1 MTLDDGST
9 VQTKVD
15 APLGRTVDSAIPV
28 EALDAKF
35 LDCASRVLGASG
47 ADRVR
52 RRIWAIDRVD
62 TVRELTDAIEASG
75 SETTMRVEVVRA
87 AETV

>member
-1 MTLDDGST
+1 

-28 EALDAKF
+28 EALDAEF
-35 LDCASRVLGASG
+35 LNCASRVLGASG

-62 TVRELTDAIEASG
+62 TVRELTDAIEAPAQ
-75 SETTMRVEVVRA
+75 ETTLRIEVASA
-87 AETV
+87 AATA